1 MSGAYV
7 LLDQLVDAG
16 GAVWRASWQASVLA
30 VLVLAVQLMLG
41 NRLPA
46 RWRHAMWML
55 VLLRLALPVV
65 PSSPMSVF
73 NLAPKK
79 APVVAPVIVS
89 YEAAPIPRGESVA
102 VIRSRAA
109 SRIERVASAK
119 PQAETAWTMR
129 HLSLPFHNYVYCGV
143 TCR

>member
-79 APVVAPVIVS
+79 APVVSPTPVVF
-89 YEAAPIPRGESVA
+89 ATPISRGESVV
-102 VIRSRAA
+102 VIAPPVT
-109 SRIERVASAK
+109 SRI
-119 PQAETAWTMR
+119 
-129 HLSLPFHNYVYCGV
+129 
-143 TCR
+143 